1 MKIWIKNISG
11 YKPNLAQ
18 LLIEWIL
25 SFLKISLSIQNHC
38 VTYISYSG
46 YGIDEIDKKKKKI
59 FIKEWNL
66 IEIISMRFILWNHI
80 TFQIWWIEMIFCKY
94 VIILNILIISKPLKI
109 LQKKTKN
116 KLIKQ
121 IIVYILRLFYCF

>member
-1 MKIWIKNISG
+1 MK
-11 YKPNLAQ
+11 
-18 LLIEWIL
+18 L
-25 SFLKISLSIQNHC
+25 SLCGSSFGTISLFR
-38 VTYISYSG
+38 Y
-46 YGIDEIDKKKKKI
+46 DEI
-59 FIKEWNL
+59 WG
-66 IEIISMRFILWNHI
+66 IEI
-80 TFQIWWIEMIFCKY
+80 IFCKY